1 MGFVRLELINYVA
14 ALINARNSRLDE
26 ALLATGVLETVIDLF
41 FSTQVLYCIV
51 VACCF
56 VC

>member
-14 ALINARNSRLDE
+14 ALINARYSRLDE

-41 FSTQVLYCIV
+41 FSTQVLYCV